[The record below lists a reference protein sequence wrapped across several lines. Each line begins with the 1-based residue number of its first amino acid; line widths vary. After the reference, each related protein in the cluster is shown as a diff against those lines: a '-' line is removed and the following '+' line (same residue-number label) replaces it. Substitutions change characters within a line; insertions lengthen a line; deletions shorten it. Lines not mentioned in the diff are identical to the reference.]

1 MRILSLLL
9 TIWLS
14 VTSLWAQKVH
24 LVFQDAPLSYA
35 LSKIDEAFPD
45 VHIHFIV
52 DELDN
57 LSVSA
62 VIDHTDALAAIRDV
76 LKDYPISVRQ
86 EGKNIFIARQE
97 DVENDAERHRR
108 DAIRSYRL
116 DEVLVLEHLPLLP
129 DQGNA
134 AIVLDIK
141 RSELAHRGNAIDL
154 LAYLPG
160 LTVSQQQ
167 VTLHDNRTP
176 VIYIDGVLVSSAT
189 ELYSLRSE
197 EISRISLLETADPTY
212 PSQSGTVIRIV
223 TSAHKRGFDLMAQL
237 DGSHGHRNVHQENVK
252 FLWQGARLNLSGG
265 LFFRDAHEYQ
275 ENELLGIFN
284 KITPVVTS
292 LNPYFQTSFR
302 WNEHHSL
309 SVKYEMLDI
318 LHPVA
323 YWSRLLGI
331 GSGYFDA
338 NNTSYLSVKASSEW
352 NLEYRPRHNAKLYY
366 TGDWGKASI
375 HADMEYYSDK
385 LSIVQHESSEN
396 QSVDSLLGTR
406 KNGIGN
412 DLWASKVDVR
422 FPFAHGHLSIGNEF
436 TNTRRL
442 DDIRFEGQLRAQ
454 TLRQETQMAF
464 YVLAEWVFPKATFH
478 VGLRDE
484 FLHTA
489 VSLAGRKRSCYDKN
503 YLLPYADVSLPFGL
517 SLSYSVR
524 TQRPNY
530 NQLNGY
536 TRFNQFMMP
545 VSGNPNLTPAT
556 RHVLNL
562 QYRHNSLYATLRYQ
576 HTRNYI
582 ASTVRRSL
590 DTPSLDYI
598 NLPHAEEVSAGIT
611 YTPHFGHFDPVTSAN
626 LYLQNL
632 SMASD
637 DGSRLSFRR
646 PVFLFDIHCP
656 YSLRDNFQFW
666 ADIHLQASGYFGT
679 VLHHHSATFNLG
691 ASFQLGHF
699 DFSLRAED
707 IFRTGATKREYFGAD
722 THIEHWHYDDTQRI
736 GVSVGYS
743 LAE

>member
-9 TIWLS
+9 ILWLS
-14 VTSLWAQKVH
+14 VSALWAQRVH

-35 LSKIDEAFPD
+35 LSKIDEAFSD

-57 LSVSA
+57 LTVNA
-62 VIDHTDALAAIRDV
+62 VIDHTDALAAVRNV

-86 EGKNIFIARQE
+86 EGKNIFIGRQE
-97 DVENDAERHRR
+97 EDDAERHLR

-141 RSELAHRGNAIDL
+141 GSELAHRGSVIDL

-160 LTVSQQQ
+160 LRVSQQQ

-176 VIYIDGVLVSSAT
+176 VIYIDGVLVSSPT

-197 EISRISLLETADPTY
+197 EISRISLLEAADPSY
-212 PSQSGTVIRIV
+212 PSQSGTVIRIS
-223 TSAHKRGFDLMAQL
+223 TSVHKSGFDLMAQL
-237 DGSHGHRNVHQENVK
+237 DASRGHRNVHQENVK
-252 FLWQGARLNLSGG
+252 LRWQGACLQLSGG
-265 LFFRDAHEYQ
+265 VLFRDAHEYQ
-275 ENELLGIFN
+275 ENELWGVKN

-292 LNPYFQTSFR
+292 INPYFQTSYR
-302 WNEHHSL
+302 WNEQHSL

-331 GSGYFDA
+331 GSGYFDTD
-338 NNTSYLSVKASSEW
+338 NTSDLSVKATSEW
-352 NLEYRPRHNAKLYY
+352 NLDYRPRHNAKLHYA
-366 TGDWGKASI
+366 GDWGKAAI
-375 HADMEYYSDK
+375 LADMEYYSDK
-385 LSIVQHESSEN
+385 LSILQHESSEN

-406 KNGIGN
+406 NNGIGN
-412 DLWASKVDVR
+412 DLWAGKIDVR
-422 FPFAHGHLSIGNEF
+422 IPFSHGHLSIGNEF
-436 TNTRRL
+436 TNTRRV
-442 DDIRFEGQLRAQ
+442 DDIRFEGQLHAQ
-454 TLRQETQMAF
+454 TLRQETQTAL
-464 YVLAEWVFPKATFH
+464 YALAEWTLPKVTFH

-489 VSLAGRKRSCYDKN
+489 ISQAGRRSSHDKN
-503 YLLPYADVSLPFGL
+503 YLLPYADVCFPSGL

-545 VSGNPNLTPAT
+545 VSGNPDLTPAT

-562 QYRHNSLYATLRYQ
+562 QYRHGSLYASLRYQ
-576 HTRNYI
+576 HTRNFI

-590 DTPSLDYI
+590 DTQILDYI
-598 NLPHAEEVSAGIT
+598 NLPHAEELSAGIT
-611 YTPHFGHFDPVTSAN
+611 YTPHFGHFAPVASTN
-626 LYLQNL
+626 LHMQDL
-632 SMASD
+632 SMTTD
-637 DGSRLSFRR
+637 DGRRQTFRR
-646 PVFLFDIHCP
+646 PVFFLDVHCP
-656 YSLRDNFQFW
+656 YSFRDNLQFW
-666 ADIHLQASGYFGT
+666 ADLHLQTSGHLGA
-679 VLHHHSATFNLG
+679 VLHHHSTTFNLG
-691 ASFQLGHF
+691 ASFQLGRF

-707 IFRTGATKREYFGAD
+707 LFRTGTTKREYFGAD
-722 THIEHWHYDDTQRI
+722 THFAHWHYDDTQRI

-743 LAE
+743 LRD